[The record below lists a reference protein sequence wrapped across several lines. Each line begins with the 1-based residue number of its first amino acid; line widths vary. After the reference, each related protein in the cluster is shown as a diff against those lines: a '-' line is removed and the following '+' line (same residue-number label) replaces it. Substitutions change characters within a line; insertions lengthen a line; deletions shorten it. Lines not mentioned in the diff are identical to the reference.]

1 MKKIILKDIIKAIA
15 QELKYLLPK
24 VKIYDEGIEQGY
36 KEPCFFIDYTKENI
50 KKMIGNRYN
59 NETKFRVIYFQDF
72 KEEDARYKVYKVRD
86 TLNEGFDYIDYKG
99 LHFRI
104 KNKEIEIQG
113 KDLHFSFEI
122 QFFTKKATEEIPKLS
137 SIEKITEK
145 EKDDA

>member
-1 MKKIILKDIIKAIA
+1 MKKIVMNDIVNAIA
-15 QELKYLLPK
+15 QELKTLFPK
-24 VKIYDEGIEQGY
+24 VKVCDEGLEQGY

-86 TLNEGFDYIDYKG
+86 TLNEGFDYIEYKG
-99 LHFRI
+99 LYFRI

-113 KDLHFSFEI
+113 KDLHFNFEI
-122 QFFTKKATEEIPKLS
+122 QFFTAKENGKIPKLS
-137 SIEKITEK
+137 GIEKITEK
-145 EKDDA
+145 EKNNA